1 MADVRSAAI
10 GVFDSGVGGLTVANA
25 ILDLMPFEAIHYV
38 GDTAHLPYGPKPVEE
53 IRRYSETIVGYLLDQ
68 GCKLIVV
75 ACNTATA
82 AALEHLRQRWPEV
95 PIVGM
100 EPAVKPA
107 TAATRSRVIGVL
119 ATRGTITSS
128 RYAVLASRYAH
139 DIQMLQDPCLG
150 LVEHIEAGRLH
161 DPATSA
167 LLQQVLAPMQAA
179 GADTYVLGCT
189 HYPLV
194 IPLLRELLGEAVTL
208 INPAPAVARQVK
220 RLLSDRDLLAITPAE
235 HPLFIQA
242 TGSLDSFR
250 LLAPQIFP
258 QTAILE
264 SLDLFD
270 R

>member
-1 MADVRSAAI
+1 MTDFRSAAI

-25 ILDLMPFEAIHYV
+25 ILDLMPAEAIHYV

-53 IRRYSETIVGYLLDQ
+53 IRHYSEVIVGYLLDQ

-107 TAATRSRVIGVL
+107 TAATRSGVIGVL

-128 RYAVLASRYAH
+128 RYAALASRYAQ
-139 DIQMLQDPCLG
+139 DIRMLQDPCMG

-161 DPATSA
+161 DSETAA
-167 LLQQVLAPMQAA
+167 LLQKVLAPMQAA

-194 IPLLRELLGEAVTL
+194 IPLLRELLGDTVTL
-208 INPAPAVARQVK
+208 INPAPAVARQVN
-220 RLLSDRDLLAITPAE
+220 RLLSERDLLATTPPE
-235 HPLFIQA
+235 RPLLIQA

-250 LLAPQIFP
+250 LLVPQIFH
-258 QTAILE
+258 QAVILE
-264 SLDLFD
+264 SLDLGD